1 MHIRTVNYTSVH
13 RPFCP
18 TLVRV
23 YQCYSEYETSM
34 VAFVVIVFMYMPGL
48 GEEIVAVIGA
58 LLVNNVTEGDEPFSG
73 SLIVMFDHIVPLLA
87 IK

>member
-1 MHIRTVNYTSVH
+1 
-13 RPFCP
+13 
-18 TLVRV
+18 
-23 YQCYSEYETSM
+23 M